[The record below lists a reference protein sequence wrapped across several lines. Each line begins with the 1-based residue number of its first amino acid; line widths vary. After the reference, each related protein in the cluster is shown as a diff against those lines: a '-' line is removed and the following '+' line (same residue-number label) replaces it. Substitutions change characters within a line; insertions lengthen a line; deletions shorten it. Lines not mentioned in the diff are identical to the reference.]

1 VRPDHCL
8 GAEGTADVAGQH
20 PDPGW
25 RYAEQRGD
33 GQLDGLDALAGVI
46 QRQLVTIPG
55 RRGGQRLQRV
65 VVVGG
70 EPERR
75 VDPQVRSREP
85 RFGVPAAYLRGH
97 EAAEQPVRLVG
108 VNAAL
113 ADRRNGRSLRVT
125 DVHQRGSVLS
135 LPQAVGHDDRDRL
148 AGVVNHVIL
157 HWEER
162 LARAPGRHQ
171 GRDQR
176 HRVHLRRV
184 EVSEDTGHALGALRD
199 RGIDR
204 GDPAAGYPGADD
216 LGVGQPRQR
225 DLARVPCG
233 ACRTIARCASSTLN
247 AFRGLSPADPHT

>member
-1 VRPDHCL
+1 MLGGQGREGHVRPDHCL
-8 GAEGTADVAGQH
+8 GAERTADVAGQH

-55 RRGGQRLQRV
+55 RRGGQRLKRV

-75 VDPQVRSREP
+75 VDLQVRSREP

-135 LPQAVGHDDRDRL
+135 LPQAIGHDDRDRL
-148 AGVVNHVIL
+148 AGLVNHVIL
-157 HWEER
+157 HREER
-162 LARAPGRHQ
+162 LAGRRAAI
-171 GRDQR
+171 RDGISGT
-176 HRVHLRRV
+176 VFTFGVLR
-184 EVSEDTGHALGALRD
+184 
-199 RGIDR
+199 
-204 GDPAAGYPGADD
+204 
-216 LGVGQPRQR
+216 
-225 DLARVPCG
+225 
-233 ACRTIARCASSTLN
+233 
-247 AFRGLSPADPHT
+247 